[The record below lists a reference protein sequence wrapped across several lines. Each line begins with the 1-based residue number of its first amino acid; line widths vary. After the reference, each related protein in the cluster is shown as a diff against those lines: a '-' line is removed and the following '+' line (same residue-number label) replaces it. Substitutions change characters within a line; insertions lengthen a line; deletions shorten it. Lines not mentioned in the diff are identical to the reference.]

1 MTRSCHHHMFWSGYF
16 DRPSR
21 RHYWD
26 LCFVMCH
33 LPTNQQIQYCI
44 SNHISNDH
52 KTQVQLHLQC
62 LVVRLK
68 AICHIIANKINN
80 EILIIIFYDIMYT
93 VYCSVMLL
101 YMILKNNY
109 TTYYLLLSKNG
120 NDRIE

>member
-1 MTRSCHHHMFWSGYF
+1 MFWSGYF

-44 SNHISNDH
+44 SNDH
-52 KTQVQLHLQC
+52 KTLVQLHLQC
-62 LVVRLK
+62 LVGRLK

-80 EILIIIFYDIMYT
+80 EILIIIFYDSMYT

-109 TTYYLLLSKNG
+109 TYYLLLSKNG